1 MKSLHAS
8 VPSIDAVLRRDM
20 VVPLISQYGRS
31 LVKEAVRSVID
42 DIRTAVSNLAE
53 EAIPLLADDHIFVA
67 LESYLSRAISHSL
80 RKVFNLTGT
89 VLHTNLGRA
98 MLADEAIE
106 SMVEVAS
113 GFSNLEYNLDTAKRG
128 DRDVHIEDLLC
139 KLTGAEAATVVNNNA
154 AAVLL
159 VLNALGLRKE
169 VLVSRGEL
177 IEIGGAFRIPDIM
190 TRAGC
195 KLVEVGTTNRTHKSD
210 FENAITSKTACLMK
224 VHTSNYVV
232 QGFTQDVSAEQMV
245 KIAHSQDLPVI
256 EDLGSG
262 SLIDLSKFNLPKE
275 PMVSESIASGVDIVM
290 FSGDKL
296 LGGPQSGLIVGN
308 KKLISKIKKNP
319 MKRAMR
325 LDKITI
331 AALSSTLRLYLDPDK
346 IKSRIPTL
354 RLLSRDLKDIKIT
367 AGKIKNEL
375 TTILNNDVI
384 IDQMDCLSQIGS
396 GSLPVNR
403 LPSAAIVLRPKNTKK
418 SGRILKY
425 YADAFRALP
434 IPVIGRINDGAFVL
448 DMRCLEDVETF
459 VTQLGEL
466 EL

>member
-1 MKSLHAS
+1 
-8 VPSIDAVLRRDM
+8 M
-20 VVPLISQYGRS
+20 VAPLIGQYGRS
-31 LVKEAVRSVID
+31 LVTEAARSIID
-42 DIRTAVSNLAE
+42 DIRNAISNLAE
-53 EAIPLLADDHIFVA
+53 EAIPLLSDENIFA
-67 LESYLSRAISHSL
+67 TLESYLSQVGGHSL

-106 SMVEVAS
+106 AMMEVAS
-113 GFSNLEYNLDTAKRG
+113 GFSNLEYDLKTGKRG
-128 DRDVHIEDLLC
+128 DRDVHLEDLLC

-195 KLVEVGTTNRTHKSD
+195 KLVEVGTTNRTHESD
-210 FENAITSKTACLMK
+210 FENAINTKTACLMK
-224 VHTSNYVV
+224 VHTSNYVI
-232 QGFTQDVSAEQMV
+232 QGFTQDVSAEQMA
-245 KIAHSQDLPVI
+245 KIAHSRDLPVI

-262 SLIDLSKFNLPKE
+262 SLLDLSKFNLPKE

-296 LGGPQSGLIVGN
+296 LGGPQSGLIVGD

-346 IKSRIPTL
+346 IRSKIPTL
-354 RLLSRDLKDIKIT
+354 RLLSRDLEEVKIT
-367 AGKIKNEL
+367 AEAIKNKL
-375 TTILNNDVI
+375 TSILNNDVI
-384 IDQMDCLSQIGS
+384 IDQIDCLSQIGS

-418 SGRILKY
+418 SGRILQL
-425 YADAFRALP
+425 YAEAFRALP
-434 IPVIGRINDGAFVL
+434 IPVIGRINDGAFIM
-448 DMRCLEDVETF
+448 DMRCLEDVSAFTS
-459 VTQLGEL
+459 QLGEL